1 MRFLESPPSRLRA
14 KGLFG
19 VPKRQ
24 VTSTVRLASIELLP
38 ANILHEIAGYISCLE
53 EVLNCSL
60 TSHLMRE
67 RLMPRLYAEVDLKT
81 NKQCKAL
88 SVMAKHPG
96 VVQHIKKL
104 AVRPNNT
111 EWTIP
116 EDPINEVAVSDLL
129 SRISVH
135 LTSLHTFIWDGLEMP
150 EDQLWL
156 KLRKSCPYLVN
167 IGTTVGEE
175 PVEHASHVLVRL
187 PASLEWLA
195 HGWPPVEKLPRRFWQ
210 MIVEHCPNL
219 EELTIGGATPVRDS
233 STSALSLTLGD
244 LLMHTPPQNNG
255 RKEPSFMAFL
265 QSHPGLRCVTL
276 QHVGGDTFPASLNRL
291 PPTSLP
297 CVGRFGGPLAYVRT
311 LPQPWIL
318 QHLSLTGL
326 QHSSFPRLF
335 ATLQRLTSLTSLNI
349 LIDLSFFANSTRS
362 LQPRDHTKIFHSLLV
377 SCPCLLH
384 LDLLCFTQPT
394 FSITEFSNALV
405 DSPQLRSFIL
415 TKVHASSDEDMTQSA
430 AHIVRQNPALEN
442 FTLRYSQDS
451 WLTSTG
457 IRPKHVATYEVV
469 RGPGGAPVS
478 LAAHECGVK
487 SFGYHY
493 SRRFQHKIP
502 ANAPVPQRRPSLMRL
517 GRSLSSRSSTSS
529 HSSVSGRSSS
539 SRSFSSLGF

>member
-1 MRFLESPPSRLRA
+1 MW
-14 KGLFG
+14 
-19 VPKRQ
+19 
-24 VTSTVRLASIELLP
+24 
-38 ANILHEIAGYISCLE
+38 
-53 EVLNCSL
+53 
-60 TSHLMRE
+60 E
-67 RLMPRLYAEVDLKT
+67 RLIPRLNAEVDLKA
-81 NKQCKAL
+81 NKHCKAL

-150 EDQLWL
+150 EDQLCQWL

-175 PVEHASHVLVRL
+175 PLEHASHYDFRNLETFSLVVKC
-187 PASLEWLA
+187 ASLEWLA
-195 HGWPPVEKLPRRFWQ
+195 HGRPPVEKLPRRFWQ

-219 EELTIGGATPVRDS
+219 EELTIGGATPY
-233 STSALSLTLGD
+233 
-244 LLMHTPPQNNG
+244 LLMHTHPQNDG

-265 QSHPGLRCVTL
+265 QSHPGLRCITL
-276 QHVGGDTFPASLNRL
+276 QYVGGDTFLAPLNRL

-297 CVGRFGGPLAYVRT
+297 CATLRRPPGPR
-311 LPQPWIL
+311 IL

-335 ATLQRLTSLTSLNI
+335 ATLQRLTLALTSLNI

-362 LQPRDHTKIFHSLLV
+362 LQPRDHTKILHSLLV
-377 SCPCLLH
+377 SCPCPLH
-384 LDLLCFTQPT
+384 LDLFCFTQPT
-394 FSITEFSNALV
+394 FSIAEFSNALV
-405 DSPQLRSFIL
+405 DSLQLRSFIL
-415 TKVHASSDEDMTQSA
+415 KKVHASSDEDMTQSA
-430 AHIVRQNPALEN
+430 AHIIRQNPALEN

-451 WLTSTG
+451 WLTPTG
-457 IRPKHVATYEVV
+457 IRPKHVATCGVV
-469 RGPGGAPVS
+469 RDT
-478 LAAHECGVK
+478 GVK
-487 SFGYHY
+487 SFGHHY
-493 SRRFQHKIP
+493 SRRFQHIIP
-502 ANAPVPQRRPSLMRL
+502 ANAPTPRRRPSLMRL
-517 GRSLSSRSSTSS
+517 GCSLSSRSSSS
-529 HSSVSGRSSS
+529 YFSGSRRSLS